1 MIYIFNKNKRLE
13 NVIHDKNNDYKY
25 NIILF
30 KDSYKVHEWHN
41 RYLIQR
47 NLFIKPILSIISSI
61 IYLISCCI
69 FQNKICIL
77 TK

>member
-30 KDSYKVHEWHN
+30 KDSYKVHEN
-41 RYLIQR
+41 NIGFSLMI
-47 NLFIKPILSIISSI
+47 
-61 IYLISCCI
+61 
-69 FQNKICIL
+69 
-77 TK
+77 